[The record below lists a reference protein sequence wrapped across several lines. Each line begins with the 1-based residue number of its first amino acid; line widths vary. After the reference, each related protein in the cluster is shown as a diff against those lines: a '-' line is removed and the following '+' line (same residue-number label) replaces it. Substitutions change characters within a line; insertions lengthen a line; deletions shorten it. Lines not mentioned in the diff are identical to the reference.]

1 VALRLTGADKSADQE
16 VFVCKPELHK
26 KNHEERP
33 LYPVL
38 TKFSIL
44 LTQHFHFLKSAVAI
58 TIYASQPQL
67 AVNVSG

>member
-1 VALRLTGADKSADQE
+1 VELRLTGTDKSANQE
-16 VFVCKPELHK
+16 VSVCKPERHK

-33 LYPVL
+33 LHPVL

-44 LTQHFHFLKSAVAI
+44 LTQHFHFLTSAA
-58 TIYASQPQL
+58 TIYTSQPQL